1 MLSLAVELNMF
12 TQFLLSVKQS
22 GQAGAFWPA
31 LVSLYT
37 ILKSDYLISSIRDA
51 VLNMSH
57 LEHRAPSCVFYSIL
71 VSSSCGVIEHKALPC
86 MF

>member
-1 MLSLAVELNMF
+1 MGELILF
-12 TQFLLSVKQS
+12 TQLLLSVKQS
-22 GQAGAFWPA
+22 GQAGDFWPA

-37 ILKSDYLISSIRDA
+37 ILKFDYLISSIRDA
-51 VLNMSH
+51 VLTMSH

-71 VSSSCGVIEHKALPC
+71 VSSSCGVIEHKALLY